1 MALGGQHNET
11 FQTPRPREQ
20 VVAHLLNPAAIA
32 AAVEGLERHEVLAQ
46 SAEGLTM
53 RFVLAAQGAAG
64 IRFQPDYRV
73 SWRLTADG
81 LTWDAVEP
89 SNLVNRGAAKI
100 TPTASGCTVAWSQ
113 AIELRIEIP
122 RLAMPLVRPVL
133 DAALAPALRTYV
145 RRLAEGLR

>member
-11 FQTPRPREQ
+11 FHTPRPVDV
-20 VVAHLLNPAAIA
+20 VVAHLLHPAAIA
-32 AAVEGLERHEVLAQ
+32 AAVEGLERHDVLLHDADHLQ
-46 SAEGLTM
+46 M

-73 SWRLTADG
+73 SWRRTTDG
-81 LTWDAVEP
+81 IAWDAAEP
-89 SNLVNRGAAKI
+89 SNLVNRGTAKI
-100 TPTASGCTVAWSQ
+100 TATATGCTVVWSQ
-113 AIELRIEIP
+113 AIELRIDIP

-145 RRLAEGLR
+145 ARLAAGLR